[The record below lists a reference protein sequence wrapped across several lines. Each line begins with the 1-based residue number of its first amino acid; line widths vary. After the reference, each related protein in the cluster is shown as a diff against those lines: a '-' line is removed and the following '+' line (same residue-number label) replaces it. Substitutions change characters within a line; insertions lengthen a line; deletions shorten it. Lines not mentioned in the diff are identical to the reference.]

1 MPSCFIGKNELITDA
16 KDILSGTNGVAFA
29 PVLGKKSDFANPGAM
44 SDVDDVARVHVLA
57 LDSKVKGGQ
66 NFRMISGGV
75 AGNKWA
81 DSIEIVKKRF
91 PEAVQDGRLP
101 ADATQPTKKLLVDT
115 SRTEKVLGIKFRSYE
130 EQVVSVTEHYL
141 ELLEKAGGKV
151 EVVASGH

>member
-1 MPSCFIGKNELITDA
+1 M
-16 KDILSGTNGVAFA
+16 
-29 PVLGKKSDFANPGAM
+29 
-44 SDVDDVARVHVLA
+44 LA

-91 PEAVQDGRLP
+91 PEAVQDGRVP
-101 ADATQPTKKLLVDT
+101 ADGTQPTKKLLVDT